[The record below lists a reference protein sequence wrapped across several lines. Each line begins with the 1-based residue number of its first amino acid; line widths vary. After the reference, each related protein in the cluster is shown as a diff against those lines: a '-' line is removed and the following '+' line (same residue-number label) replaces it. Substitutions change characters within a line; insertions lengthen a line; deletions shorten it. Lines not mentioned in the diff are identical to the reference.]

1 MIGQDITLD
10 KLCEDIDHQIEILNA
25 IAHDSTILTEQ
36 LRLMQES
43 RELLRTQDL
52 EIARLTEMIDP
63 DNLGD
68 LSTLMEKQSDEA

>member
-10 KLCEDIDHQIEILNA
+10 KLFEDMDHQIEILNA

-63 DNLGD
+63 DNLVD
-68 LSTLMEKQSDEA
+68 LSTLMEKQSDED